1 MLLQFSKKDAGT
13 YEVILKDDRGK
24 DTSELKLKDTGQSLF
39 LPHRSRQQWHV
50 ALFLLHTRSSRQE
63 NRAFG
68 PSAGRRQHVAPGVCV
83 AAGEYGDNAQPGGN
97 RAGQGSA
104 WLQIREEITLKDFAV
119 YYIHSLGPFS
129 ITVFLNSTHVPQQ
142 VEKHTHTHPR

>member
-68 PSAGRRQHVAPGVCV
+68 PNAGRRQRVAPGVCV

-97 RAGQGSA
+97 RFLGGPGQCVAADTGRNNFKRFCG
-104 WLQIREEITLKDFAV
+104 LL
-119 YYIHSLGPFS
+119 HL
-129 ITVFLNSTHVPQQ
+129 FLRALFHYCIF
-142 VEKHTHTHPR
+142 